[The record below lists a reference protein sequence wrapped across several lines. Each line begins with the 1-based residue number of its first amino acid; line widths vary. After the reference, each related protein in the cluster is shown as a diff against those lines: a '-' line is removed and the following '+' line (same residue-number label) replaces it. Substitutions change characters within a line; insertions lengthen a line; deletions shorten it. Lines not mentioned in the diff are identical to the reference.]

1 MSQSTKN
8 ANGDTKIVLVS
19 YSQDEYEEIQ
29 IESASECARYVGKR
43 DVTWIRI
50 LGKPNA
56 ELLINIGEQFG
67 FHPLAIDDVINADQ
81 RPKVEQFD
89 KYMFITV
96 NIPQRPENSASI
108 RLDQVCIFL
117 GANFVVTINGS
128 GNVFETIYQ
137 RIEEDRGRIRKM
149 KADYLAYTLIDIAV
163 DQYFPIIDFIET
175 RIESIDEVLQG
186 KPSPQIVREIRNIKR
201 QLFLIR
207 SSIWP
212 MREVISYLQREE
224 PLLITDASSL
234 YFRDA
239 YNHTIQIADMIES
252 CRDILSEIFN
262 MYLSMTANSTN
273 EVMKVLTIFASIFIP
288 LTFIVGIYG
297 MNFKFMPELN
307 WRPAYFIVH
316 GIMVL
321 VVLAMLRFFRKR
333 GWF

>member
-1 MSQSTKN
+1 VLQSTKN
-8 ANGDTKIVLVS
+8 ANGDSKIVLVS

-29 IESASECARYVGKR
+29 IESASECAKYIGKR
-43 DVTWIRI
+43 DVTWIRV

-56 ELLINIGEQFG
+56 ELLNNISEQFG
-67 FHPLAIDDVINADQ
+67 LHPLAIEDVMNADQ
-81 RPKVEQFD
+81 RPKVEQFED
-89 KYMFITV
+89 YMFIT
-96 NIPQRPENSASI
+96 IRIAQRSDNSSTI
-108 RLDQVCIFL
+108 DLDQVCIFL
-117 GANFVVTINGS
+117 GTNFVMTINSNGS
-128 GNVFETIYQ
+128 VFEPIRR
-137 RIEEDRGRIRKM
+137 RIEENRGRIKKM
-149 KADYLAYTLIDIAV
+149 KADYLAYTLIDTAV
-163 DQYFPIIDFIET
+163 DQYFPILDFIET
-175 RIESIDEVLQG
+175 QMESIDETLQD
-186 KPSPQIVREIRNIKR
+186 KPSPQIVKEIRKTKR

-212 MREVISYLQREE
+212 MREVIGNLQREE
-224 PLLITDASSL
+224 PNFIDDATKL
-234 YFRDA
+234 YLRDA

-307 WRPAYFIVH
+307 WRPAYFIIH
-316 GIMVL
+316 GVMIV